1 MPYFR
6 NPDSNM
12 MWGRALIFILFVL
25 VVIAAVVW
33 VTTALSRQHGHGRP
47 HGVAHAGESSVTK
60 SSEALRIL
68 DERFARGEIDAEEF
82 TKRRELLKSS
92 S

>member
-1 MPYFR
+1 MPPFR
-6 NPDSNM
+6 YQHSNM
-12 MWGRALIFILFVL
+12 MWGRALVFILFVL

-33 VTTALSRQHGHGRP
+33 VTTAMSRQRGHAHP
-47 HGVAHAGESSVTK
+47 HAVMHAGESSGTK

-82 TKRRELLKSS
+82 TTRRELLKSS
-92 S
+92 R